1 MEIDGRKETVRLIGI
16 DTPETVHP
24 TKPVECFGPEAS
36 AFTKALLPKGTRVRV
51 VRDAEARD
59 AYDRLLA
66 YLYVDTPT
74 SGPANSEVFVNLELV
89 RTGHAR
95 PFPFPPNTAHRD
107 DFTKAAWEARDGGR
121 GLWTA
126 CSG

>member
-1 MEIDGRKETVRLIGI
+1 MAVRIDGRKETIRLIGI

-36 AFTKALLPKGTRVRV
+36 AFTKALLPAGTRVRV
-51 VRDAEARD
+51 VRDTEARD
-59 AYDRLLA
+59 AYDRLLS
-66 YLYVDTPT
+66 YLYVETPT
-74 SGPANSEVFVNLELV
+74 AGDVFVNLELV

-107 DFTKAAWEARDGGR
+107 EFTQAAWDARDEGR
-121 GLWTA
+121 GLWAA